1 MDSDAPGNSG
11 RLDET
16 DVAEHL
22 SSIEER
28 MAAAWVAG
36 DRSLHERVLADDWSV
51 IDATGRVLNKAEMLE
66 EAFSGDREITSG
78 QIDEISVRQFGDM
91 AVVTGRTR
99 VAGRFRGQDINVM
112 LRFTDVFACRGGD
125 WQVVAS
131 QATLLNQ

>member
-1 MDSDAPGNSG
+1 MDSDAPSNSG
-11 RLDET
+11 GLDDA
-16 DVAEHL
+16 DVAEQL

-51 IDATGRVLNKAEMLE
+51 IDATGRVLSKAEMLE

-78 QIDEISVRQFGDM
+78 KIDEISVRPFGDL

-99 VAGRFRGQDINVM
+99 IAGRLRGADMEVA
-112 LRFTDVFACRGGD
+112 LRFTDVFARRGGD

-131 QATLLNQ
+131 QATLLNE

>member
-1 MDSDAPGNSG
+1 MDSDSVKNSG
-11 RLDET
+11 GSGDAII
-16 DVAEHL
+16 AELL
-22 SSIEER
+22 SGIEER

-66 EAFSGDREITSG
+66 EAFSGDHEIISG
-78 QIDEISVRQFGDM
+78 QIDEISVRTFGDL

-99 VAGRFRGQDINVM
+99 VTGRFRGQDVKVA
-112 LRFTDVFACRGGD
+112 LRFTDVFARRGGD

-131 QATLLNQ
+131 QATPLNE